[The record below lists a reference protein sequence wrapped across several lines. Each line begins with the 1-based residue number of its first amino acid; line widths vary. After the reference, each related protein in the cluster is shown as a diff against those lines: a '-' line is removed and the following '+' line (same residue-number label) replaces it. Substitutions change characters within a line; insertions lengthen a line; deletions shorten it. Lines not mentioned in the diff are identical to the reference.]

1 MRSVF
6 FYSYLLNA
14 LLISASGVFGQSSGP
29 IADLS
34 LQPPLIITDPL
45 PRYDYDKLDFGMN
58 MGLERTNNAR
68 IWSLWTAGGDN
79 ADAFMVLIA
88 SNDNGFTWS
97 KPLLVIDA
105 PDASPHQ
112 KRSVQNGTLWKD
124 PAGRLWVFFDQSM
137 NDFDGRAGIWY
148 IICNNPDAEKPVW
161 SKPVRIWHGTGKSK
175 PIVLKNG
182 KWMLPVSLLN
192 RDIIDK
198 KPGDYLDA
206 YHELDSL
213 RMAHVFVSTDQGL
226 TWKRSGGIRFPHA
239 TYDEQHVIERKD
251 GTLWMTA
258 RTKSG
263 IYQSVSADEG
273 ATWTS
278 PVKYMEHIS
287 SRHFIRRLASGN
299 LLLVKHGQL
308 TERTSTRSKL
318 MAFLSDDEGLT
329 WKGGLMLDER
339 RGVSYPDGFQS
350 PDGTIYISYDRN
362 RETDGE
368 ILLVRFS
375 EMDVLDGD
383 VSGKKTPER
392 TILSRPLGLDKLP
405 APSTQADSLTSQ
417 AALYNGLGLPGA
429 SPLANVNSASAVPTS
444 APNLNVNQGF
454 AQTLIGITNT
464 NAALQAPVLN
474 TDPLPEYGYD
484 RLDYGMNIG
493 IERTNNGRI
502 WACWVGGGDNE
513 DAFFV
518 LNYSDDNGEQWTQPK
533 LVIDPH
539 DPHAVDKRR
548 SLVGCLWKSPNSDLW
563 LFFDQGLTYFDGRS
577 GVWYTVCRNPDAD
590 RPEWTTP
597 ARIWHGATL
606 NKPVVLK
613 NKTWLLPVSL
623 WDRGKIKNDRY
634 KMAYP
639 ELDSL
644 RMAHVFK
651 SVDEGKTWQR
661 TGGVKFPNPQFDEHH
676 IIELKDG
683 RLWMTAR
690 TSKGIWQSFSND
702 GGITWS
708 APSKYMNHIGSRH
721 FIRRL
726 ASGRLL
732 MVRHGAPDETTRF
745 RSKLMAW
752 LSEDEGS
759 TWKGGLMI
767 DERRGV
773 SYPDGFQA
781 PDGSIYISYDRNR
794 DTDGKIL
801 MARFTEADILA
812 GRFVKKKSKSKI
824 LISAPTGLDK
834 QPYPSGQI
842 DKAN

>member
-1 MRSVF
+1 MRSIFVCSF
-6 FYSYLLNA
+6 LLNA
-14 LLISASGVFGQSSGP
+14 LLLSASVYGQSFAP
-29 IADLS
+29 VAELS

-45 PRYDYDKLDFGMN
+45 PRYDYDKLDYGMN
-58 MGLERTNNAR
+58 MGLERTNNGR

-88 SNDNGFTWS
+88 SKDNGITWS

-105 PDASPHQ
+105 PDANSDQ
-112 KRSVQNGTLWKD
+112 KRSVQNGTLWTD
-124 PAGRLWVFFDQSM
+124 PVGRLWVFFDQSM
-137 NDFDGRAGIWY
+137 NDFDGRAGVWY
-148 IICNNPDAEKPVW
+148 IICNTPDDEKPVW
-161 SKPVRIWHGTGKSK
+161 SNPVRMWHGTGKSK

-182 KWMLPVSLLN
+182 KWIFPVSLLN

-198 KPGDYLDA
+198 TPGDYLEA
-206 YHELDSL
+206 YHDLDSL
-213 RMAHVFVSTDQGL
+213 RLAHVFVSDDKGH

-239 TYDEQHVIERKD
+239 TYDEHHVVERKD

-258 RTKSG
+258 RTKRG
-263 IYQSVSADEG
+263 IYQSVSADQG
-273 ATWTS
+273 ATWST
-278 PVKYMEHIS
+278 PVKFMEHTS
-287 SRHFIRRLASGN
+287 SRHFIRRLTSGN
-299 LLLVKHGQL
+299 LLLVKHGGL
-308 TERTSTRSKL
+308 TERTKVRSKL
-318 MAFLSDDEGLT
+318 MAFISDDEGLT

-375 EMDVLDGD
+375 EKDVLN
-383 VSGKKTPER
+383 VHLKPIKTLER
-392 TILSRPLGLDKLP
+392 RVISRPLGLDKIP
-405 APSTQADSLTSQ
+405 APSTQIKSYSSQKVLYDTTRSPDAWPPPAD
-417 AALYNGLGLPGA
+417 AG
-429 SPLANVNSASAVPTS
+429 
-444 APNLNVNQGF
+444 
-454 AQTLIGITNT
+454 
-464 NAALQAPVLN
+464 LQAPVLN

-493 IERTNNGRI
+493 IERTGKGRI
-502 WACWVGGGDNE
+502 WSCWVGGGDNE

-518 LNYSDDNGEQWTQPK
+518 LNYSDDDGLKWSQPK

-539 DPHAVDKRR
+539 DPRTEDKRR
-548 SLVGCLWKSPNSDLW
+548 TLVGCLWKSPKGDLW

-590 RPEWTTP
+590 KPEWTTP
-597 ARIWHGATL
+597 VRVWHGATL
-606 NKPVVLK
+606 NKPIVLK
-613 NKTWLLPVSL
+613 DKSWLLPVSL
-623 WDRGKIKNDRY
+623 WDRAKIKSDKYRT
-634 KMAYP
+634 AYT

-644 RMAHVFK
+644 RMAHVFR

-661 TGGVKFPNPQFDEHH
+661 AGGVKFPNPQFDEHH
-676 IIELKDG
+676 IIELTDG

-690 TSKGIWQSFSND
+690 TAKGMWQSFSND
-702 GGITWS
+702 GGASWTE
-708 APSKYMNHIGSRH
+708 PVKYTDHIGSRH

-726 ASGRLL
+726 VSGKLL
-732 MVRHGAPDETTRF
+732 MIRHGAPGETTRF
-745 RSKLMAW
+745 RSKLSAW
-752 LSEDEGS
+752 LSEDEGK
-759 TWKGGLMI
+759 TWNGGLMI

-794 DTDGKIL
+794 DTDGKIF

-812 GRFVKKKSKSKI
+812 GKFVNKKSKTRI
-824 LISAPTGLDK
+824 LISEPMGLDK
-834 QPYPSGQI
+834 QPYPSGSAY
-842 DKAN
+842 KSN